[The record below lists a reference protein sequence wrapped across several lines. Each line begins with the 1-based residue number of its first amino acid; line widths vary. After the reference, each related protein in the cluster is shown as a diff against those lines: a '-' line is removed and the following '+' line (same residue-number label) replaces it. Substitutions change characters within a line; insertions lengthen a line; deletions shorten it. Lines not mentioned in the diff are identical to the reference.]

1 MGHKWRK
8 VMLKAT
14 TCVPL
19 AVAAAVIFSVA
30 DRCRAEPVTADVA
43 TTTESWL
50 WQTLSTNTVPL
61 ALNWPNGATS
71 AQLVIS
77 GMNCAT
83 QTVAL
88 TPAASNYMWTAFSAA
103 TPAQEEVYELRLTYY
118 EQGTVAVAYTSQ
130 LAVVSGAFGA
140 TPVKADTAGR
150 AWRKIRNDAVIPYSA
165 FWDAP
170 ITGVTNVQLAIV
182 GPARSETLLLN
193 NKLGYYG
200 LKLLNRGWGFG
211 TFDLTLSFLGTAG
224 TQSATFFRS
233 EDGVLL
239 SLQ

>member
-1 MGHKWRK
+1 
-8 VMLKAT
+8 MLRAT
-14 TCVPL
+14 TYVPL
-19 AVAAAVIFSVA
+19 AVAAAIVFSAA
-30 DRCRAEPVTADVA
+30 DRCRAEPVTADLA
-43 TTTESWL
+43 TTADSWV
-50 WQTLSTNTVPL
+50 WGTLFTNTVPL

-83 QTVAL
+83 QTVAF
-88 TPAASNYMWTAFSAA
+88 TPAESNYTWTAFSTA
-103 TPAQEEVYELRLTYY
+103 TPDQEEVYQLRLTFY
-118 EQGTVAVAYTSQ
+118 EQGAVSVAYTAQ

-165 FWDAP
+165 AWAEN
-170 ITGVTNVQLAIV
+170 TTSATNVQLAIV
-182 GPARSETLLLN
+182 GPAKAETLLLG
-193 NKLGYYG
+193 KTLGYYG

-224 TQSATFFRS
+224 TQSATLFRS

>member
-1 MGHKWRK
+1 
-8 VMLKAT
+8 MLKAAM
-14 TCVPL
+14 CMPL
-19 AVAAAVIFSVA
+19 VAAVGICFSPA
-30 DRCRAEPVTADVA
+30 GMCRAETVTADIA

-88 TPAASNYMWTAFSAA
+88 TPAESNYMWTAFSTAA
-103 TPAQEEVYELRLTYY
+103 PAQEEVYELRLTYY
-118 EQGTVAVAYTSQ
+118 EQSAVSAVYTAR
-130 LAVVSGAFGA
+130 LAAVSGAFGA
-140 TPVKADTAGR
+140 DTVKADTASR

-165 FWDAP
+165 LWDA
-170 ITGVTNVQLAIV
+170 TTTAATNVQMAIA
-182 GPARSETLLLN
+182 GPARSETLFFD

-200 LKLLNRGWGFG
+200 LKLLNLGWGFG
-211 TFDLTLSFLGTAG
+211 TFDLTLSFLGTG
-224 TQSATFFRS
+224 VTRNATLFRS